1 MAVLSSAAKAQVVSN
16 SLPRINSATSVVEL
30 LQIAATRVNSMCW
43 ASEAQ
48 VLAGKRLSG
57 IIPQGGNS
65 ANVLTGKNGLGKAH
79 VSLKTQV
86 GLCAV
91 APKEGQTSAEGLA
104 FLQSLNAAAP
114 TATLEQL
121 REMYYQFVDGVT
133 IPLVVWQDTEPEV
146 FKAVT
151 SGRGKYTGTLRAD
164 GDTGNVSF
172 GNASVEEDVDVTPL
186 PKRIATSI
194 AAPATPAAPAM
205 RMFNGMPIAESALQ
219 AFGVD
224 FAALP
229 LA

>member
-16 SLPRINSATSVVEL
+16 SLPKVNSATSVVEA
-30 LQIAATRVNSMCW
+30 LQTITTRVNSMCW
-43 ASEAQ
+43 VSEAQ
-48 VLAGKRLSG
+48 ALAGKRLSG

-65 ANVLTGKNGLGKAH
+65 ANVLTGRNGAGKAH

-86 GLCAV
+86 GLGSV
-91 APKEGQTSAEGLA
+91 ATGTA

-114 TATLEQL
+114 TATLEQV
-121 REMYYQFVDGVT
+121 RELYYQFIDSVT

-146 FKAVT
+146 FRAVT
-151 SGRGKYTGTLRAD
+151 SGGGTYTGTLRCD
-164 GDTGNVSF
+164 GVTGNVSF

-186 PKRIATSI
+186 PRRIATSI
-194 AAPATPAAPAM
+194 AAPATPTAPAM

-219 AFGVD
+219 ALGVD